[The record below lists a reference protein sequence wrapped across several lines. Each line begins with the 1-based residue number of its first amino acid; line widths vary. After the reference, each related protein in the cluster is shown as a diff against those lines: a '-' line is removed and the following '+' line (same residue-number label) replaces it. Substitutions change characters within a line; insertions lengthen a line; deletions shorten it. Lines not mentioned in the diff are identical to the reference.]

1 MKIKTK
7 DMILVGL
14 FTALTAVGA
23 YIQIPLGA
31 VPITLQFMFIAL
43 AGVMLG
49 SRLAALSQL
58 IYVIIGLT
66 GVPVFASGKA
76 GFSAILSPSF
86 GYLLGF
92 IIGAYVIGKIT
103 ENIKKPSFIRLFFAS
118 LAGIIVIYAI
128 GVPYLFIILK
138 NVMGKNVPISAVIK
152 TGFIVFIPGDLGKC
166 LLVSI
171 LGVKIIPLV
180 KQRTQIL

>member
-1 MKIKTK
+1 MKLKTK
-7 DMILVGL
+7 DMILVAL

-31 VPITLQFMFIAL
+31 VPITLQFMFTAL

-49 SRLAALSQL
+49 SRLGALSQL
-58 IYVIIGLT
+58 IYLFIGIL
-66 GVPVFASGKA
+66 GVPVFASGKV

-92 IIGAYVIGKIT
+92 VLGAYVIGKIT
-103 ENIKKPSFIRLFFAS
+103 EKTKSPSFIRLFLAS
-118 LAGIIVIYAI
+118 LAGIIIIYVI

-138 NVMGKNVPISAVIK
+138 NVMGKNIPISAVIK
-152 TGFIVFIPGDLGKC
+152 TGFLVFIPGDLAKC

-171 LGVKIIPLV
+171 LGAKIVPLV
-180 KQRTQIL
+180 KASSKK